1 MFNIAILM
9 PRTIVDP
16 KSMEFDPSV
25 RKIVAVARAR
35 SAKTI
40 SCSVL
45 IFRKTLRLGS
55 GAASAKQ
62 ITGIAVKKPNWTIPK
77 F

>member
-1 MFNIAILM
+1 MFNIAMLM
-9 PRTIVDP
+9 PRTTVAT
-16 KSMEFDPSV
+16 KSKEFEPSV
-25 RKIVAVARAR
+25 RKIVAAARAS

-45 IFRKTLRLGS
+45 ILRKW
-55 GAASAKQ
+55 K
-62 ITGIAVKKPNWTIPK
+62 VKEV

>member
-1 MFNIAILM
+1 MFKIAILI

-16 KSMEFDPSV
+16 KSRELEPSV
-25 RKIVAVARAR
+25 RKIVAAARAR
-35 SAKTI
+35 RAKTI

-62 ITGIAVKKPNWTIPK
+62 ITGIAVRKPNSIIPR